1 MIARQRECPVES
13 AGMKHRL
20 PPSVEM
26 PSLICFNLKCCAVFL
41 HAGHA
46 LTHLHWIKRCSEHN
60 NSNITDNNGNDNAH
74 SQRQRHQQQEQ
85 EELVQHPSRSRS
97 RSRSSPCCCIVKWK
111 STDIVAE
118 KFPFVHSG
126 KAEAGKWSELLL
138 WSERKTATGSG
149 KKQLTTMATMHLRQ
163 ACYHIM
169 YITRGTYYAFVCGAS
184 QRADMLIELQQ
195 LKQFRIP
202 LIYLNYLR
210 AQDLH
215 NTRL

>member
-1 MIARQRECPVES
+1 MPA
-13 AGMKHRL
+13 
-20 PPSVEM
+20 SVSVQWRAQEWNTDSLHQLEM

-74 SQRQRHQQQEQ
+74 SQRRHQQQQEQ
-85 EELVQHPSRSRS
+85 EELVQHQSSSRSM
-97 RSRSSPCCCIVKWK
+97 SSPCCCIVKWK

-138 WSERKTATGSG
+138 WSERKTATGSRRQEAAHNNG
-149 KKQLTTMATMHLRQ
+149 NNALETSLLSYYIHYTSNLLCICMRRITESRYANWTATTEA
-163 ACYHIM
+163 I
-169 YITRGTYYAFVCGAS
+169 
-184 QRADMLIELQQ
+184 
-195 LKQFRIP
+195 
-202 LIYLNYLR
+202 
-210 AQDLH
+210 
-215 NTRL
+215 